1 LPNPFPLVFLVCF
14 RLAAPQDPTISSI
27 PAFGEV
33 GPSAVANVTCVIVT
47 RIM

>member
-14 RLAAPQDPTISSI
+14 RLAAPQDSISSI

-33 GPSAVANVTCVIVT
+33 GPSAVANLTCLIVT